1 MFLQKAI
8 VILIGNNGIII
19 ANSNG
24 KDIEQ
29 KFIESL
35 NDGNRVELINFFK
48 KHRSQKIYI
57 LLDTIDQTYK
67 KKSYPSIKKSD
78 LEKIIKAKFI

>member
-48 KHRSQKIYI
+48 NIDHKKFIFFLI
-57 LLDTIDQTYK
+57 LLIRLTK
-67 KKSYPSIKKSD
+67 KRAILPLKNLILKKLSK
-78 LEKIIKAKFI
+78 EI

>member
-8 VILIGNNGIII
+8 VILIGNNGILI
-19 ANSNG
+19 ANSHD

-35 NDGNRVELINFFK
+35 NENNRSDLIDFFK
-48 KHRSQKIYI
+48 KHKSQKIYI

-67 KKSYPSIKKSD
+67 KKNLS
-78 LEKIIKAKFI
+78 FH